1 VIVEDRLPDPALA
14 GQGQLVDQLFS
25 MLAVA
30 AEVPAGKG
38 LAETGKVIPER
49 GCLAERIGG

>member
-14 GQGQLVDQLFS
+14 GQGQLVDELFS

-30 AEVPAGKG
+30 AGVLAG
-38 LAETGKVIPER
+38 
-49 GCLAERIGG
+49 

>member
-14 GQGQLVDQLFS
+14 RQGQLVDEPFS

-30 AEVPAGKG
+30 AGVLAGYG
-38 LAETGKVIPER
+38 LAEIGKVIPKR
-49 GCLAERIGG
+49 CCLAGRIGG